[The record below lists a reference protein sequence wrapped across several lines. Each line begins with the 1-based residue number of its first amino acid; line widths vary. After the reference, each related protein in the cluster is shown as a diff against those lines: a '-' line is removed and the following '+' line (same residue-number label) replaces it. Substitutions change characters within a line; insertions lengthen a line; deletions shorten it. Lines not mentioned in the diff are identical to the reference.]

1 MSVIRKTLTGALAAA
16 TLTAGIIAASA
27 PAEAQWR
34 RGHHRGGWGAP
45 VAAGV
50 IGGLAL
56 GALAAQAAQPRYYYA
71 PGYTTYPAY
80 GYGAYHYPAYT
91 RTCWRQRQPA
101 YDRWG
106 NFVGYRSVRVCN

>member
-1 MSVIRKTLTGALAAA
+1 MSKFQKTLAGALAAL
-16 TLTAGIIAASA
+16 TLGAGIIAAST

-34 RGHHRGGWGAP
+34 RGYHRGGWGAP

-56 GALAAQAAQPRYYYA
+56 GAIAAQAAPRYH
-71 PGYTTYPAY
+71 YPAY
-80 GYGAYHYPAYT
+80 GYGYRPVYPAYAYGCF
-91 RTCWRQRQPA
+91 RERRPA

-106 NFVGYRSVRVCN
+106 NFAGYRLVRVCR